1 MKSFIQ
7 KKKRVKKIQKNKE
20 CKKVKGS
27 RLLLVSCGHCKEDL
41 AVYQKQ
47 GRGNLLNMYLERI
60 VEASFDFDRLL
71 ICPKCQ
77 EELGFKIQ
85 SKISG
90 KEAYKMKR
98 STFNTKEL

>member
-1 MKSFIQ
+1 MKLLIQ

-27 RLLLVSCGHCKEDL
+27 HLLLVSCGHCKEDL

-47 GRGNLLNMYLERI
+47 GRGKLLNMYLERI
-60 VEASFDFDRLL
+60 VEASFNFDSILN
-71 ICPKCQ
+71 CPNCQ
-77 EELGFKIQ
+77 EKLGMKIQ
-85 SKISG
+85 SKTKG
-90 KEAYKMKR
+90 KEAYKMRR

>member
-1 MKSFIQ
+1 M
-7 KKKRVKKIQKNKE
+7 KIQKNKE

-27 RLLLVSCGHCKEDL
+27 HLLLVSCGHCKEEL

-47 GRGNLLNMYLERI
+47 GRGNLLNMYVERI
-60 VEASFDFDRLL
+60 VESSFDFDRLL
-71 ICPKCQ
+71 ICPNCQ
-77 EELGFKIQ
+77 EELGLKTQ

-90 KEAYKMKR
+90 KAVYKMKR